1 MSEPID
7 IPKRKPRAT
16 KKALDIEAME
26 EKQLKL
32 EQALKPKKVVKPK
45 PTTESEPLSTTPV
58 APVEI
63 AAKPYTSK
71 ERRVNE
77 RFDEETIINKIIE
90 KLKIPQTLV
99 ITPETPKMPTQSL
112 TSTET
117 TPILK
122 KKKFIC

>member
-1 MSEPID
+1 MSEPIE

-32 EQALKPKKVVKPK
+32 EQALKPKRVAKPK
-45 PTTESEPLSTTPV
+45 TTTFEEGTAEKPLSTTPV
-58 APVEI
+58 APIVEI
-63 AAKPYTSK
+63 PK
-71 ERRVNE
+71 
-77 RFDEETIINKIIE
+77 FDEETIINKIIE
-90 KLKIPQTLV
+90 KLKIPQMIT
-99 ITPETPKMPTQSL
+99 ITPETPKMQTQSL

>member
-1 MSEPID
+1 MSEPIE

-32 EQALKPKKVVKPK
+32 EQALKPKRVSRASAL
-45 PTTESEPLSTTPV
+45 PTTPCEHEQGT
-58 APVEI
+58 A
-63 AAKPYTSK
+63 SK
-71 ERRVNE
+71 

-90 KLKIPQTLV
+90 KLKIPKIEQERMHGEKTQTLT

>member
-1 MSEPID
+1 MSEPIEQAQ
-7 IPKRKPRAT
+7 PKRKPRAT
-16 KKALDIEAME
+16 KKALDTEAME

-32 EQALKPKKVVKPK
+32 EQALKPKPRVTKDTRIAKPK
-45 PTTESEPLSTTPV
+45 NIPESEPLS
-58 APVEI
+58 E
-63 AAKPYTSK
+63 KPCEHEQGTASK
-71 ERRVNE
+71 

-99 ITPETPKMPTQSL
+99 ITPETPKMQTQSL